1 MTVDTHFYDFMGPN
15 RYHRAIKSVD
25 WDAWLCAA
33 QRFPDLRGILINN
46 HTGLY
51 DSSRYLK
58 KFVAHLRQR
67 WSGIVDLLEV
77 YDYHVAYRVWTRIK
91 LDALI
96 EDASE
101 MVCPFLMESLTCH
114 ERSFALTLRFF
125 PVSQDEEVQS
135 DLNDVELF
143 PGFGYDDYRPDSDPE
158 DWASAD

>member
-1 MTVDTHFYDFMGPN
+1 MGPN
-15 RYHRAIKSVD
+15 RYHKAVKSVD
-25 WDAWLCAA
+25 WDAWLRAL
-33 QRFPDLRGILINN
+33 QRFPNLCGILINN
-46 HTGLY
+46 RTFRK
-51 DSSRYLK
+51 DSRKYLK

-67 WSGIVDLLEV
+67 WIGVANLLEV
-77 YDYHVAYRVWTRIK
+77 HDYQLVDRVWTRIE

-101 MVCPFLMESLTCH
+101 MVCPFLMESLICH

-135 DLNDVELF
+135 DLDDVELF